1 MMKKLLSLLLA
12 LALLLGCA
20 CAEDAAAPKMKKDLV
35 ILYTSDVH
43 CGVDENWGYAC
54 LYELKQYYAENYY
67 VLLVDDGDAIQGEP
81 VGTMTKG
88 EAIIDIMNTLGY
100 DVVIPGNHEF
110 DYGVERFLELTKK
123 ANFPYIS
130 CNFNKEGKLVF
141 PPYLIKEFDGVK
153 IAFVGVTT
161 PETVRT
167 SIPEYFMNDKGE
179 YIYDFMQDETGEK
192 LYAAVQKAVDDARA
206 EGADHV
212 ILIAHLGNQ
221 EESSPWMYSDV
232 VANTTGIDVVLDGH
246 SHDMD
251 QDVVQNKDGQKVIR
265 SAVGTKLNNIG
276 VLTIAADG
284 TISDHIMTC
293 QSLLSVP
300 DLLAVE
306 NKASAAVKDAMDEL
320 DKKLKNVVAKT
331 AVDLIIND
339 PETGVR
345 VIRQA
350 ETNLG
355 DLVADAYRDQAG
367 ADIGFVNGGGVRA
380 DLVKGDVTL
389 YDILMINPFGNCLS
403 EIEATGQQVLD
414 ALEWSVH
421 DLPGEFGGF
430 LQVSGLTFEY
440 DSTIESPVS
449 QDDNGMFTGID
460 DTKERRVR
468 NVMVGGEPLD
478 PAKTYMVASHNYLL
492 LENGDGYTVFN
503 GAKVLK
509 DNVKLD
515 NQALIDYI
523 AQKLGGVVSDGYDNP
538 FGQGRIVSVNPAQ

>member
-12 LALLLGCA
+12 LALLTGCA

-54 LYELKQYYAENYY
+54 LYELKQYYAENNYA
-67 VLLVDDGDAIQGEP
+67 LLVDDGDAIQGEP

-284 TISDHIMTC
+284 SISDHIMTC

-300 DLLAVE
+300 DLLTVE
-306 NKASAAVKDAMDEL
+306 NKASAAVKEAMDEL

-468 NVMVGGEPLD
+468 NVMVDGEPLD
-478 PAKTYMVASHNYLL
+478 PAKTYTVASHNYLL

-523 AQKLGGVVSDGYDNP
+523 TQKLGGVVSDGYDNP